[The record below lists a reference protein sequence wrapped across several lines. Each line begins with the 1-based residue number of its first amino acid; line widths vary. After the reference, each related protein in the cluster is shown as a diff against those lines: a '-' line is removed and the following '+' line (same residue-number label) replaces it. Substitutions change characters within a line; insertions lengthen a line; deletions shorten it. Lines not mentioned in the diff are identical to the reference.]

1 MNISVNNQPETPFEL
16 MYRAPGRENHQ
27 NITEILDEVMT
38 RLENIEKTL
47 QNLEK
52 TT

>member
-1 MNISVNNQPETPFEL
+1 VNNQPETPFEL

>member
-1 MNISVNNQPETPFEL
+1 MNISVYNQSEAPFEL

-27 NITEILDEVMT
+27 NITEILDEVMI

-52 TT
+52 NT